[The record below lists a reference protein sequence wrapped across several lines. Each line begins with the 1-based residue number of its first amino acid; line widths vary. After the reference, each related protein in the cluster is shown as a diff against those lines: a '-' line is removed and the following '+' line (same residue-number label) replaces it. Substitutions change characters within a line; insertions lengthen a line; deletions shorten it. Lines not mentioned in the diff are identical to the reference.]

1 MDTIQLQNAIR
12 QGGSDRK
19 ERLYFDFIISGI
31 SLKKILAIEGS
42 DRVTLLGWEG
52 YAEQD
57 QYMSKVFKLQKRS
70 PLSTGRVVL
79 YGCPEC
85 GDIDCGAIT
94 VSILDLGYRI
104 MWKDFDH
111 ETGYGGLEDLY
122 PHIKPI
128 EFSKRNYF
136 EVFSGFKYS

>member
-1 MDTIQLQNAIR
+1 MDTIELKNAIR
-12 QGGSDRK
+12 HGDPYRK
-19 ERLYFDFIISGI
+19 ERLYFDFIISCS
-31 SLKKILAIEGS
+31 SLKKILSIEGS

-52 YAEQD
+52 HAEQD
-57 QYMSKVFKLQKRS
+57 QFMSKVFKLQKRS

-94 VSILDLGYRI
+94 VSVLDLGDRI

-128 EFSKRNYF
+128 EFDKPNYF
-136 EVFSGFKYS
+136 EVFFRF